1 MGTFLNPYNIGF
13 AAQQYIIVNKIRS
26 KFLLKDQVNNR
37 LIHDQFLRMLEQE
50 LGMIQWS
57 KKYYLCQRQTYFDSY
72 HSLIQLIINL
82 VTLFASSKVNVRST
96 NVVVIHYLITIFG
109 IYTEYLKVSSK
120 STLKKWR
127 MKDVYF

>member
-1 MGTFLNPYNIGF
+1 MGSPLSK
-13 AAQQYIIVNKIRS
+13 YIIVNKIRS

-72 HSLIQLIINL
+72 HSLLQLIINS
-82 VTLFASSKVNVRST
+82 VTLFASPKVNVINQCCRDPLLDIDK
-96 NVVVIHYLITIFG
+96 NIRNLY
-109 IYTEYLKVSSK
+109 
-120 STLKKWR
+120 
-127 MKDVYF
+127 